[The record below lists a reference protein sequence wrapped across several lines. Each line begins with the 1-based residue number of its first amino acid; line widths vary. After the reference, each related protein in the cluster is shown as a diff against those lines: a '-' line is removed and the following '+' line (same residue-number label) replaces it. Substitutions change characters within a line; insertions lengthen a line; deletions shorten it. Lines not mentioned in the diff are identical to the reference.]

1 MVTATGLDQVPTFTK
16 ARTIMCASFCNLMI
30 GSYYFFS
37 NINSYVAAYLRQY
50 NPSVS
55 SKDTLLIM
63 PLWIIFQSIGTI
75 VSTRLVKKY
84 GGANVSNFAYLSFAL
99 CNLAMVWNKSYLLFV
114 LVYGVVTGL
123 SIGIGYMPSL
133 VIAWTYFPDQKSIV
147 TGVCLFS
154 AGISASI
161 LSPSSTAIVNPDNI
175 IEYETDPNVYNRVPL
190 LFFCMFAFFGGL
202 NVLMFLFQPQPFE
215 TETKKEEQAKELD
228 TFNSRPKNPLMR
240 GAYEDSDDEN
250 YGSPSKK
257 PAKGGQA
264 NKVAVAPKKE
274 AENAPPAIT
283 KSGCPSLPIA
293 LRSKHFYML
302 AYMAYSCSIYNYFMN
317 SVWKGFYQTKI
328 VVGDS
333 QMALILSYG
342 AMANSVVRV
351 ASGFIM
357 MKHDFKVIFIPL
369 VVSTIVSCF
378 TIHHFLNSYAMGVIY
393 SMTVFGGIGIQVTIF
408 PTVCNKTFGTELGP
422 SVFPFVFS
430 CFSLANLTQ
439 FFLLKFT
446 DSWALM
452 FNLYGAIAISGLV
465 VGYYFNTGPN
475 WDNERNEWEAH
486 LAQEEGKNTQ
496 KLIGE

>member
-1 MVTATGLDQVPTFTK
+1 MVTANGLEQVPSLTK

-63 PLWIIFQSIGTI
+63 PLWIIFQSAGTI
-75 VSTRLVKKY
+75 VSSRLVNKF
-84 GGANVSNFAYLSFAL
+84 GGANVSNFSYLVFAL
-99 CNLAMVWNKSYLLFV
+99 CNLAMVWNTNYWLFV
-114 LVYGVVTGL
+114 LVYGIITGF
-123 SIGIGYMPSL
+123 SIGVGYMPSL

-147 TGVCLFS
+147 TGICLFS

-161 LSPSSTAIVNPDNI
+161 LSPSSTAIVNPNNI
-175 IEYETDPNVYNRVPL
+175 IDYENDPNVYNRVPL

-202 NVLMFLFQPQPFE
+202 NVLMFLLQPQPFA
-215 TETKKEEQAKELD
+215 TETKKEAETKELE
-228 TFNSRPKNPLMR
+228 TFNVRRKNPLIK

-257 PAKGGQA
+257 KGGQA
-264 NKVAVAPKKE
+264 NKVAESPKK
-274 AENAPPAIT
+274 AEPASPAIT
-283 KSGCPSLPIA
+283 KSGCPSLSVA
-293 LRSKHFYML
+293 LGSKHFYML

-328 VVGDS
+328 TVGDS

-351 ASGFIM
+351 ASGFIL

-378 TIHHFLNSYAMGVIY
+378 TIHYFLTSYAMGVIY
-393 SMTVFGGIGIQVTIF
+393 SLTVFGGIGIQVTIF
-408 PTVCNKTFGTELGP
+408 PTVCNKTFGQELGP
-422 SVFPFVFS
+422 AVFPFVFS
-430 CFSLANLTQ
+430 CFSLANMTQ
-439 FFLLKFT
+439 FFLLKLT

-465 VGYYFNTGPN
+465 VGHYFNTGPN
-475 WDNERNEWEAH
+475 WDNERHEWEAK
-486 LAQEEGKNTQ
+486 LAQEEGRPTQ
-496 KLIGE
+496 KLIAE